1 MKKLFRFHEATLTES
16 LATTIEVSGLPD
28 LSAKITNALNGEI
41 NNIRIKRHPW
51 RDVKQPE
58 EWGDTYFYVVG
69 DKDGYKDY
77 LVGEC
82 NFYEAQ

>member
-1 MKKLFRFHEATLTES
+1 MKKLFRFHRATLDES
-16 LATTIEVSGLPD
+16 LATTIEVSGLSD
-28 LSAKITNALNGEI
+28 LITKIMNALNGEI
-41 NNIRIKRHPW
+41 SNIKIKRHPW
-51 RDVKQPE
+51 HDVKQPE